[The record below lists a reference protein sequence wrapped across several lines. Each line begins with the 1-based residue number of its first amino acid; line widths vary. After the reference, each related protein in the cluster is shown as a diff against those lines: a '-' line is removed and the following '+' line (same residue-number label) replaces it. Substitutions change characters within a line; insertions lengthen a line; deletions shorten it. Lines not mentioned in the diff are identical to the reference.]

1 MRHSSLLIRDKT
13 YEPELIGRAY
23 YTQNSSCVAVVMP
36 SLSSVLKLST
46 LSYLA
51 TIACASAT
59 LAQTMPGSSNAG
71 SLSQI
76 NLPSGVDF
84 PRDDIPAEDL
94 NPRDITPDEPEESL
108 PSEPLPKLPPVD
120 ELLGDPDG
128 TNNPAGV
135 TSGSEETFVI
145 NGIELEGSS
154 VFTSEDF
161 SELFAQYIGRP
172 IAFNE
177 LLQLRSAVTERYV
190 EAGFLTSG
198 AFIPPQ
204 TLEGGFVTVQVV
216 EGSIEDIEIVG
227 TRRLKP
233 GYIRDRLGLAAKPP
247 INADRLLEALQ
258 RLQIDPLIETVS
270 ADLQAGVRP
279 GTSIL
284 RVEVTE
290 ADSFG
295 FTVGLDNGRSPNIG
309 SNRRQ
314 VSLSEGN
321 LLGIGDRAFVSYA
334 NTDGSNSVDLSYSI
348 PVGPYNTRI
357 NLEGGISESRVI
369 DDTFDVLEISS
380 DSHYYEVGITHPLIE
395 TPTQE
400 LTLGLEL
407 SHRESQTRLGIDDI
421 GPFPLSPGASEDGRT
436 NVTALRFSQA
446 WTKRSQQQVLAGRS
460 QFNVGL
466 DFLDATDNDAAP
478 DSQFFSWRGQG
489 QWVRLLGRDSLFFL
503 RGDLQLATD
512 SLLSSEQFG
521 LGGAQTV
528 RGYRQD
534 ALLRDNGALLSAE
547 ARFPVL
553 KFSDTSVVQVTPFLD
568 AGTAWNH
575 TNNPSGNNVLVGTG
589 VGLLWQQD
597 DNLSARL
604 DYGIPLVDIDS
615 DGDSLQD
622 NGVYFSIQYDL
633 F

>member
-1 MRHSSLLIRDKT
+1 
-13 YEPELIGRAY
+13 
-23 YTQNSSCVAVVMP
+23 
-36 SLSSVLKLST
+36 
-46 LSYLA
+46 
-51 TIACASAT
+51 
-59 LAQTMPGSSNAG
+59 MPGSSNAG

>member
-1 MRHSSLLIRDKT
+1 M
-13 YEPELIGRAY
+13 GRAY
-23 YTQNSSCVAVVMP
+23 YTQSSSCVAVVMP
-36 SLSSVLKLST
+36 SLSYLLRLSAF
-46 LSYLA
+46 SCLA
-51 TIACASAT
+51 TLACSTAT
-59 LAQTMPGSSNAG
+59 LAQSAPSEQSTRNFA
-71 SLSQI
+71 QI

-84 PRDDIPAEDL
+84 PRDDIPSEDL
-94 NPRDITPDEPEESL
+94 NPRDITPEEPEETL
-108 PSEPLPKLPPVD
+108 PAEPLPKLPPVD

-135 TSGSEETFVI
+135 TSGSDETFVI

-154 VFTSEDF
+154 VFTTEDF
-161 SELFAQYIGRP
+161 AELFAQYTGRP
-172 IAFNE
+172 ITFNE

-190 EAGFLTSG
+190 EEGFLTSG

-204 TLEGGFVTVQVV
+204 TLEGGLVTVQVV

-233 GYIRDRLGLAAKPP
+233 GYIRSRLGLAAKPP
-247 INADRLLEALQ
+247 INADKLLEALQ

-284 RVEVTE
+284 RVEVSE

-295 FTVGLDNGRSPNIG
+295 LTIGLDNGRSPNIG

-314 VSLSEGN
+314 ISLSEGN
-321 LLGIGDRAFVSYA
+321 LFGIGDRAFASYS
-334 NTDGSNSVDLSYSI
+334 NTNGSNSLDLSYSV

-357 NLEGGISESRVI
+357 NVDGGISESRVI

-380 DSHYYEVGITHPLIE
+380 DSHYYEVGVTHPLIE

-421 GPFPLSPGASEDGRT
+421 GPFPLSPGANEDGET
-436 NVTALRFSQA
+436 KVTALRFSQA
-446 WTKRSQQQVLAGRS
+446 WTKRSQQQVLAARS

-466 DFLDATDNDAAP
+466 DLLDATDNEGDVP

-489 QWVRLLGRDSLFFL
+489 QWVRLLGENSLFFL

-547 ARFPVL
+547 ARFPIL
-553 KFSDTSVVQVTPFLD
+553 RFSDTSIVQIAPFLD
-568 AGTAWNH
+568 TGAAWNY
-575 TNNPSGNNVLVGTG
+575 TNNPGGNNVLVGTG

-622 NGVYFSIQYDL
+622 NGIYFSIQYDL